1 MDKARFADVER
12 PDMPQATDAGAPAPN
27 VSSATLIFRDILEG
41 LYEGRFV
48 PGQRLVE
55 ADLTRAYGVSRG
67 SVREALSRL
76 AAEGIVEL
84 NLHRGAQIRMMTRAE
99 ALNFITLL
107 ELLIGL
113 AARLAAQKLKG
124 AAKTSPERKKF
135 QAVCRHL
142 LGFEK
147 KPESYELIRARNR
160 FYQCLVEIGGN
171 DALGR
176 MLPLMSVHLLRVQFR
191 AFLDVSNTDRFA
203 GYRQISEAVLAGDAR
218 RAELAGRRHQRR
230 VGNML
235 KDLPDSAFARTP

>member
-1 MDKARFADVER
+1 MDKARFADLER
-12 PDMPQATDAGAPAPN
+12 LDVPQADANAPAAN
-27 VSSATLIFRDILEG
+27 VSSSTLIFRDILEG

-55 ADLTRAYGVSRG
+55 ADLTRTYGVSRG

-84 NLHRGAQIRMMTRAE
+84 NLHRGAQIRMMTRSEAE
-99 ALNFITLL
+99 NYMTLL

-124 AAKTSPERKKF
+124 AAKTSPARKRF
-135 QAVCRHL
+135 QAICRHL
-142 LGFEK
+142 LDFEG
-147 KPESYELIRARNR
+147 KPDSYELIRARNR
-160 FYQCLVEIGGN
+160 FYECLVEMGGN
-171 DALGR
+171 HALGR

-191 AFLDVSNTDRFA
+191 AFRDEADIDRFI
-203 GYRQISEAVLAGDAR
+203 GYRQMFEAVLAGDTR

-230 VGNML
+230 LGNVL
-235 KDLPDSAFARTP
+235 KHLPDGAFARDA